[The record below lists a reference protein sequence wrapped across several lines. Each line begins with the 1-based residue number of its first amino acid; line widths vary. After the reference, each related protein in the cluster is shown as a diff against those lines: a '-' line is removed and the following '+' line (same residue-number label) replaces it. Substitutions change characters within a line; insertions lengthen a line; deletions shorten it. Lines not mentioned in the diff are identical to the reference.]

1 MTYEERLERDL
12 TRIRKKMAGMSFL
25 VGQALEN
32 AVTALIRRDHELAYA
47 IILED
52 NCINRGFEEINQLC
66 YGFVARHLPN
76 AGHLRRISSILRLN
90 IEMERIGDY
99 AVTICR
105 ETVQFSKPYNR
116 EILRD
121 IEQMSNECLHILH
134 LALKAFNKENTTLA
148 ESTMDLSD
156 RANITFINAYHN
168 LTSEKTH
175 TNWSLRELLGLFVVY
190 YEFERIS
197 DQAKNICEAT
207 LFAVKGELKK
217 QKIFQILFL
226 DEENNC
232 QSQMAEFFAKKAF
245 PESGR
250 YFSASLKP
258 AEELDSTFVS
268 FMDSCGIDLTGIK
281 PKSMDKIPKLDHFDI
296 IVSLQGPIKSYISK
310 VPFHTSVLQWNV
322 APPLSE
328 IVDDRIEEHLNN
340 IYKTILVNIRILMET
355 LCVEEESEYDK

>member
-12 TRIRKKMAGMSFL
+12 TQIRKKMAGMSFL

-32 AVTALIRRDHELAYA
+32 AVTALIKRDHELAYA

-66 YGFVARHLPN
+66 YGFVARHLPS

-105 ETVQFSKPYNR
+105 ETVQFSKPYDK

-121 IEQMSNECLHILH
+121 IEQMANESLHILH
-134 LALKAFNKENTTLA
+134 LAFKAYNEDNTELA
-148 ESTMDLSD
+148 ESTKGLAD
-156 RANITFINAYHN
+156 RANITFINAYYS

-175 TNWSLRELLGLFVVY
+175 TNWSLRERLGLFVVY

-207 LFAVKGELKK
+207 LFAVKGEHKK

-226 DEENNC
+226 DKENHC

-245 PESGR
+245 PQSGHF
-250 YFSASLKP
+250 FSAGLKP
-258 AEELDSTFVS
+258 AEKLDPQFVS
-268 FMDSCGIDLTGIK
+268 FMDSCGIDLIGIK
-281 PKSMDKIPKLDHFDI
+281 PKSMDKIPRLDQFDV
-296 IVSLQGPIKSYISK
+296 IVSLQGPVKSYISE
-310 VPFHTSVLQWNV
+310 VPFHTSVLEWDV

-328 IVDDRIEEHLNN
+328 IVDDQLEEYFNN
-340 IYKTILVNIRILMET
+340 VYKSILVNIRILMET
-355 LCVEEESEYDK
+355 LCVEEESEYVK

>member
-1 MTYEERLERDL
+1 MAYEERLERDL
-12 TRIRKKMAGMSFL
+12 TRIQKKMAGMSFL

-32 AVTALIRRDHELAYA
+32 AVTALIKRDHELAYA

-66 YGFVARHLPN
+66 YGFVARHLPS

-90 IEMERIGDY
+90 IEMERVGDY

-105 ETVQFSKPYNR
+105 ETVQFSKPYNK

-121 IEQMSNECLHILH
+121 IEQMSNESLHILH
-134 LALKAFNKENTTLA
+134 LAFKAFNKENTALA
-148 ESTMDLSD
+148 ESTMGLSD

-168 LTSEKTH
+168 LTNEKAH

-217 QKIFQILFL
+217 QKIFHILFL
-226 DEENNC
+226 DEENHC

-245 PESGR
+245 PKSGR
-250 YFSASLKP
+250 YFSAGLKP
-258 AEELDSTFVS
+258 AEELDPQFVS
-268 FMDSCGIDLTGIK
+268 FMDSCGIEMTGIK
-281 PKSMDKIPKLDHFDI
+281 PKSMDMIPKLDRFDL

-340 IYKTILVNIRILMET
+340 VYKTILVNIRILMEA
-355 LCVEEESEYDK
+355 LCVEEESEYGK